1 MGPAYHKAAIETN
14 PGILRMKALL
24 AISRWI
30 DALNERV
37 GRFLAWL
44 VLAAI
49 LISAGNAVSR
59 YGFSLSSNAW
69 LEIQWY
75 LYAAVFLGAA
85 GYTLKQDAH
94 VRIDL
99 VSGRLSRRARAW
111 IDVAGALLMLLP
123 VCIILFWFGWEAFAQ
138 SWRIGE
144 VSENAGGLVRWPVK
158 LLVPVGFALLILQG
172 LSETIKRIAFLRG
185 LAPPPGNEAPDPNA
199 RR

>member
-1 MGPAYHKAAIETN
+1 
-14 PGILRMKALL
+14 MKAML

-37 GRFLAWL
+37 GRFLTWL
-44 VLAAI
+44 VLATI

-59 YGFSLSSNAW
+59 YGFSFSSNAW

-75 LYAAVFLGAA
+75 LYAAVFLCAA

-111 IDVAGALLMLLP
+111 IDIAGALLMLLP
-123 VCIILFWFGWEAFAQ
+123 VCAIVFWFGWEAFAE

-144 VSENAGGLVRWPVK
+144 VSENAGGLARWPVK
-158 LLVPVGFALLILQG
+158 LLVPVGFALLVLQG

-185 LAPPPGNEAPDPNA
+185 LAPPPGNEAPDPSA